1 MMSSILR
8 WDPVREFEEFSRRLV
23 PLFGRLTHEIPQ
35 EERQDMRVIDWAP
48 TVDIAEEDSAYLVT
62 AELPE
67 VKKED
72 AKVAIENG
80 VLTISGERKKETE
93 EKNGRKYHR
102 IERSYGSFMRS
113 FSLPDDADPSRVT
126 ANMKD
131 GVLHVKIEKRVE
143 AKPKTV
149 AIEVK

>member
-1 MMSSILR
+1 MSSILR
-8 WDPVREFEEFSRRLV
+8 WDPVKEFEEFSRRLV

-35 EERQDMRVIDWAP
+35 EERQAMRVIDWAP
-48 TVDIAEEDSAYLVT
+48 TVDIAEEEKAYLVT

-72 AKVAIENG
+72 AKVSIENG
-80 VLTISGERKKETE
+80 VLTISGERLKETE

-102 IERSYGSFMRS
+102 IERSYGSFLRS

-126 ANMKD
+126 ASMKD
-131 GVLHVKIEKRVE
+131 GVLTVRIEKRIE
-143 AKPKTV
+143 AMPKTV

>member
-1 MMSSILR
+1 MSSILR

-35 EERQDMRVIDWAP
+35 EERQAMRAIDWAP

-93 EKNGRKYHR
+93 EKNGRRYHR

>member
-1 MMSSILR
+1 MNSILR

-23 PLFGRLTHEIPQ
+23 PLFGRLTHEVPQ
-35 EERQDMRVIDWAP
+35 EERQAMRVIDWAP
-48 TVDIAEEDSAYLVT
+48 TVDIAEEENAYLVM

-93 EKNGRKYHR
+93 EKNGRRYHR

-131 GVLHVKIEKRVE
+131 GILHVRIEKRVE

>member
-1 MMSSILR
+1 MSSILR
-8 WDPVREFEEFSRRLV
+8 WDPVKEFEEFSRRIV

-35 EERQDMRVIDWAP
+35 EERQAMRVIDWAP
-48 TVDIAEEDSAYLVT
+48 TVDIAEEEKAYLVT

-72 AKVAIENG
+72 AKVSIENG
-80 VLTISGERKKETE
+80 VLTISGERQKETE

-102 IERSYGSFMRS
+102 IERSYGSFLRS

-126 ANMKD
+126 ASMKD
-131 GVLHVKIEKRVE
+131 GVLTVRIEKRIE
-143 AKPKTV
+143 AMPKTV